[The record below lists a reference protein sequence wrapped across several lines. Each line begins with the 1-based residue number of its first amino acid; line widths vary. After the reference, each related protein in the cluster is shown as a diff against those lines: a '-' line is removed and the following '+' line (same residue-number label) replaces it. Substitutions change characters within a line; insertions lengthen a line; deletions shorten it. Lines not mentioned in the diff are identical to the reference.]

1 MDTTADTID
10 DKTPDRTPDKTIALS
25 TTGLLVAALAV
36 LALVVAYLLGGSG
49 GTPVA
54 QAVTPVPTAEGADA
68 APRTLTMSGV
78 GEATAVPDQVTF
90 DLSVRMKRPELDEA
104 LDAASRTMTRVLAAL
119 EAEGVERKDVQTTGL
134 EMYPV
139 YDYPRYSPPVL
150 TGYRVTQR
158 AAVLVREL
166 RSAGGA
172 VSAAIDAGGNA
183 ARVGDIALKIGDPE
197 AALGKARRLAVE
209 EATLKAQEYAEA
221 TGQELGAV
229 MTLREVEATSLS
241 AIDERPLAYEMA
253 AAFRSSADS
262 APLPVSAGRADLGV
276 TVQVVWELAA

>member
-1 MDTTADTID
+1 VDTTPDIQV
-10 DKTPDRTPDKTIALS
+10 DKRQPDRQLTVS
-25 TTGLLVAALAV
+25 VTGLLVAALAA

-49 GTPVA
+49 GATPAA
-54 QAVTPVPTAEGADA
+54 QAISPTQSPEGAA
-68 APRTLTMSGV
+68 GKPRTLTMSGS
-78 GEATAVPDQVTF
+78 GEASAVPDQVSF

-104 LDAASRTMTRVLAAL
+104 LAAASRTMARVLDAL

-139 YDYPRYSPPVL
+139 YDYPRYAPPVL

-197 AALGKARRLAVE
+197 TVLGQARQLAVE

-221 TGQELGAV
+221 TGQDLGVV
-229 MTLREVEATSLS
+229 MTLREVEATSRS
-241 AIDERPLAYEMA
+241 AIDARPLAYSLE
-253 AAFRSSADS
+253 AFRSAD
-262 APLPVSAGRADLGV
+262 ALAQLPISAGRADLGV
-276 TVQVVWELAA
+276 TVEVVWELAD

>member
-1 MDTTADTID
+1 MDKNADRNITV
-10 DKTPDRTPDKTIALS
+10 S

-36 LALVVAYLLGGSG
+36 LALLVAYLLGGSG
-49 GTPVA
+49 GTPAA
-54 QAVTPVPTAEGADA
+54 QAVIPSQTVEGTGVD
-68 APRTLTMSGV
+68 PRTLTMTGV

-90 DLSVRMKRPELDEA
+90 DLSVRMKQPELDAA
-104 LDAASRTMTRVLAAL
+104 LDAASLTMTRVRAAL

-134 EMYPV
+134 EMHPV
-139 YDYPRYSPPVL
+139 YDYPRYSSPVL
-150 TGYRVTQR
+150 TGYRVTQS

-221 TGQELGAV
+221 TGEELGAV
-229 MTLREVEATSLS
+229 MTLREVDATSRS
-241 AIDERPLAYEMA
+241 AIDDRPLTYEVA

-262 APLPVSAGRADLGV
+262 APLPLSAGRADLGV
-276 TVQVVWELAA
+276 TVQVVWELAAEDSR